1 MAPEGRSTVMD
12 KYRVTLD
19 TEERAAL
26 EQLVSKGKSASR
38 KLAHARVL
46 LLADTA
52 SGGDQTD
59 EDIVTAV
66 GVSPRTIARVRKRF
80 VTEGVEAAIDHRPQ
94 PARPDKIK
102 IKGDVEQ
109 RLVELACSDPPR
121 GRCHWTLKLLADEL
135 VVLGLVDSI
144 STETVRHALK
154 KTTSSPGSFSHGVS
168 PRRPTP
174 NSSGGWRT

>member
-1 MAPEGRSTVMD
+1 MD
-12 KYRVTLD
+12 KYYVTLD

-26 EQLVSKGKSASR
+26 KQLVSKGKSASR
-38 KLAHARVL
+38 KPAHARIL

-52 SGGDQTD
+52 SGGDHTD

-80 VTEGVEAAIDHRPQ
+80 VTGGVEAAIDHRPQ

-109 RLVELACSDPPR
+109 RLVELACSDRDFSITRWSAMRAPALLQATV
-121 GRCHWTLKLLADEL
+121 GR
-135 VVLGLVDSI
+135 
-144 STETVRHALK
+144 R
-154 KTTSSPGSFSHGVS
+154 
-168 PRRPTP
+168 
-174 NSSGGWRT
+174 